1 MHDNELALF
10 IKLIQLY
17 LDMNP
22 KTLSKLVKRLTKNYM
37 QDQMQWLFE
46 NYADLMNAKTLK
58 RLQKNVYDDKLKQ
71 LIKRK
76 TRESFRI
83 N

>member
-1 MHDNELALF
+1 
-10 IKLIQLY
+10 
-17 LDMNP
+17 
-22 KTLSKLVKRLTKNYM
+22 M